1 MKLLKYIIFSI
12 VLIYFQVLILSRINI
27 LGSNLY
33 ILLALVTYLS
43 INLNYVSSMTMTLI
57 ISLIWDIMYP
67 ELLGLNIII
76 NVLICYVVYIFH
88 QNINKEKLV
97 SVFFSVFLINLFY
110 FAGYWLY
117 YMISYQNT
125 QIIVISSVLNLLL
138 NTVFNVLILYLL
150 VLTDKIVISI
160 DHSNS

>member
-1 MKLLKYIIFSI
+1 MKLIKYIIFSI
-12 VLIYFQVLILSRINI
+12 ILIYFQVLILSRINI
-27 LGSNLY
+27 FGSNLY

-43 INLNYVSSMTMTLI
+43 INLNYISSMTMTLF
-57 ISLIWDIMYP
+57 ISIIWDIMYP

-88 QNINKEKLV
+88 QNINKEKLI

-117 YMISYQNT
+117 YMISYQST
-125 QIIVISSVLNLLL
+125 QIIVLTSIINLIL

-160 DHSNS
+160 DDSKS